1 MNFQLKPL
9 SLAQATTLLT
19 DALVVLVP
27 ATLPRDSSPLGTLVT
42 QAVRAGDLDLAK
54 PGKLL
59 PMWRVPGIQAPRLVL
74 KDLVAKAAKRNL
86 KLKTNGSLYLMVKL
100 PTVGIPMA
108 KPLLVKHGKLWMAL

>member
-1 MNFQLKPL
+1 MNFQLKSL
-9 SLAQATTLLT
+9 TLAQATTLST

-74 KDLVAKAAKRNL
+74 VTLGEGQPKHWRQAVTAAMASL
-86 KLKTNGSLYLMVKL
+86 KGTQV
-100 PTVGIPMA
+100 
-108 KPLLVKHGKLWMAL
+108 